1 MAFTVYFIRSVLFTR
16 KWVTFKQSQE
26 STIFVMRCA
35 FWYHSCIIK
44 NVKNIYG
51 GVLLLIK
58 LQATLLK
65 VTFLSECFSR
75 FFKSNKWYH
84 MVQSISFDHWQKS
97 LLSNCFLYFNVCFT
111 ENLTRC
117 IVCIER
123 SFTKSRASL
132 RMSTDSWLTQR
143 FTREAPFTLWNRGS
157 ISTTYK

>member
-35 FWYHSCIIK
+35 FWYHSCSIK
-44 NVKNIYG
+44 DVKNIYG

-65 VTFLSECFSR
+65 VTFLRE
-75 FFKSNKWYH
+75 
-84 MVQSISFDHWQKS
+84 MVPYSTKHLIWPLTKIFTFQ
-97 LLSNCFLYFNVCFT
+97 LCFLYFNICFT

-132 RMSTDSWLTQR
+132 RMSTDSWLT
-143 FTREAPFTLWNRGS
+143 
-157 ISTTYK
+157 